1 LNHPLCTDR
10 GVQAPQ
16 CTSVMVGD
24 PTTFRSPMEATQ
36 VRSGVSSTVIHGP
49 EQAARAIRWPVSREL
64 TNAPQ
69 VKYRNR
75 FAEKLSEKSVDE
87 IVASYV
93 YLSISEMAKMLELAS
108 NYLPEPLAGA
118 GIELGAGCGL
128 LASLVARWPGVEKV
142 LALEICASCADLLI
156 PRVAAEVLGKRAHKV
171 VPIVGSF
178 DDLRLPDNALDFA
191 VEIDSFHHSDNLDH
205 TLRECARVLKHGA
218 LMLCFDRS
226 HPDSLTD
233 REVDEKLSLVYSRA
247 FLTANS
253 YQPGIVLTRR
263 GNGEHEYR
271 ISEWRAA
278 FENAGFELVNARKL
292 VKRVSFR
299 SAVKGLTSMLPLW
312 MQKRLYNSRAVD
324 LRTTHEWFVQ
334 QARKSVGGSGY
345 ILAPKET
352 TMFLSRKMSR

>member
-1 LNHPLCTDR
+1 
-10 GVQAPQ
+10 
-16 CTSVMVGD
+16 
-24 PTTFRSPMEATQ
+24 

-49 EQAARAIRWPVSREL
+49 EQTPRAIRWPVSREL

-75 FAEKLSEKSVDE
+75 LAETLSGKSVEE

-93 YLSISEMAKMLELAS
+93 YLSISEMAEMLALAS
-108 NYLPEPLAGA
+108 NYLPEPLAGT

-128 LASLVARWPGVEKV
+128 LAALVARQPRVEKI
-142 LALEICASCADLLI
+142 LALEICASCADLLV
-156 PRVAAEVLGKRAHKV
+156 PRVAAEVLGNRAYKV

-191 VEIDSFHHSDNLDH
+191 VEIDSFHHSDNLGH
-205 TLRECARVLKHGA
+205 TVRECARVLTHGA

-233 REVDEKLSLVYSRA
+233 REVDEKLSVVYSPA
-247 FLTANS
+247 FLAANS
-253 YQPGIVLTRR
+253 YQPDIVLTRR
-263 GNGEHEYR
+263 DNGEHEYR

-278 FENAGFELVNARKL
+278 FEDAGFELVTTRKF
-292 VKRVSFR
+292 VKRVALP
-299 SAVKGLTSMLPLW
+299 SAVKGLTSILPLW
-312 MQKRLYNSRAVD
+312 VQRRLYDSRAVD
-324 LRTTHEWFVQ
+324 LRTAYEWFIQ
-334 QARKSVGGSGY
+334 QARKAVKGSRY

-352 TMFLSRKMSR
+352 TMFLLRKMSR